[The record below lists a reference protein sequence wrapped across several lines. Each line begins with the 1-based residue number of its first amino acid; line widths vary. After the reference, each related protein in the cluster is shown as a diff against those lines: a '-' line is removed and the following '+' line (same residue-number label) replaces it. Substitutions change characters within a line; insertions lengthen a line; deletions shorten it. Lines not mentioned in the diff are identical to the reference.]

1 MNYWGVVALLGSLA
15 GCTED
20 KGETDTDGTGTGGST
35 AASTS
40 GSTTTTPT
48 TGGTTGDA
56 TGTGTATG
64 TATGDL
70 TTGDGTTG
78 GADVECNPRTQDCP
92 EGLKCTAYLKPPGV
106 GWNANKCVEEPID
119 GGVAGDPCEAKDI
132 DVFSGID
139 DCAKGFICQNY
150 DMEGKN
156 GVCIEF
162 CQDDD
167 SCPNTGGGNAICLP
181 ANDGVLPICL
191 AICDPL
197 VQDCAGS
204 QGCYG
209 DPSGPPFFCYG
220 ADPKDGGTDGSKCEF
235 TNACLPGLNC
245 SDAATLDG
253 CLDSAYC
260 CTPFCPLDGMAC
272 TAPEECVPFYN
283 EPVPGSENVGVC
295 ALPG

>member
-15 GCTED
+15 ACNPD
-20 KGETDTDGTGTGGST
+20 KGETETGTGGSDAT
-35 AASTS
+35 AGSS
-40 GSTTTTPT
+40 GSMPTTGSSGEATTMDATGTDATGTDATGTPT
-48 TGGTTGDA
+48 TGDP
-56 TGTGTATG
+56 
-64 TATGDL
+64 
-70 TTGDGTTG
+70 TTG
-78 GADVECNPRTQDCP
+78 GASGECSPRLQDCP
-92 EGLKCTAYLKPPGV
+92 EGLKCTAYLKPPGI
-106 GWNANKCVEEPID
+106 GWNANKCVQEPVN
-119 GGVAGDPCEAKDI
+119 GGVAGDDCTAQ
-132 DVFSGID
+132 DVDLFSGID

-181 ANDGVLPICL
+181 ANEGVLPICL
-191 AICDPL
+191 ANCDPL

-253 CLDSAYC
+253 CDSAYC

-272 TAPEECVPFYN
+272 TAPEECVPYYA